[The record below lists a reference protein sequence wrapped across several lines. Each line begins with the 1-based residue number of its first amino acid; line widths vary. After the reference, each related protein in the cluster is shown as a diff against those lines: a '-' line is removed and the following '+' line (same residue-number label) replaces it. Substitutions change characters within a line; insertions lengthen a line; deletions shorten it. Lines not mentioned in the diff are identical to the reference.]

1 MNQTSGISEDLVEN
15 YLECKELIMSLTCC
29 ICLEIVENPYECE
42 NCESLYCFECWDLM
56 KISGKNC
63 VYNCKNQIIKAKK
76 FIFDML
82 SKIRFFC
89 ENCEKHN
96 IPYNTYL
103 RHMQICKLNTKYS
116 NIKESENLIKEKNSR
131 IEEIQKLI
139 EKEKAQPIQENNN
152 NNIANSLNIK
162 KDKDQLRKK
171 YIVNLLNSSQ
181 KKVLYNSVFDGN
193 LEIYTLYIT
202 VNKFN
207 ILEEISASGYFW
219 TSFHY
224 AMHYGKLNII
234 LFIMETLNSNN
245 TLEEI
250 MMLESNDGRCPLMC
264 LIKSNSL
271 NSSAKKSILESLF
284 QKFKFMIS
292 NEIVRELK
300 NRDFNYMIEKFNL
313 KIIS

>member
-15 YLECKELIMSLTCC
+15 YQECKELIASLTCC

-63 VYNCKNQIIKAKK
+63 VYNCKSQIIKAKK

-103 RHMQICKLNTKYS
+103 RHMQICKLNTKYL
-116 NIKESENLIKEKNSR
+116 NTNESENLIREKSSR

-139 EKEKAQPIQENNN
+139 EKEKLQPIENNN
-152 NNIANSLNIK
+152 SIGSFNLL
-162 KDKDQLRKK
+162 KDKEKLRKK
-171 YIVNLLNSSQ
+171 YIVNLLSSTQ
-181 KKVLYNSVFDGN
+181 KKELYNSVSEGN
-193 LEIYTLYIT
+193 IEKFKSLIL

-207 ILEEISASGYFW
+207 ILEEISATGYFW

-234 LFIMETLNSNN
+234 LFIMETLSSND
-245 TLEEI
+245 TLEEV
-250 MMLESNDGRCPLMC
+250 MRLESNDGRCPLMC

-271 NSSAKKSILESLF
+271 NSSLKKSMLESLF
-284 QKFKFMIS
+284 QKFKFMVS

-300 NRDFNYMIEKFNL
+300 NRDFNNMIEKFNL
-313 KIIS
+313 KVLN